1 MKFKPTEP
9 WRFLDE
15 YRGRLFDGQWP
26 NIKTMFHISA
36 MRYPDNLCFRVFSPK
51 EESFTYREAEK
62 KIKEVSYFLLS
73 HGVRKGD
80 RIGVSG
86 KNSPEWAIAYL
97 AVIYAGAIVVPLDYS
112 LKDSEME
119 TLISF
124 GGVTRLFIDKERIDR
139 IDPDGSNGL
148 IERYSL
154 EPCEEYPFVLDMD
167 GPEAEGEA
175 ADPADTAAILFTSGT
190 TGVPKGVMLSHENLV
205 SDCYL
210 AQGNMNIYST
220 DVFYAILPIHHA
232 YTMLAV
238 FFESFSVGAA
248 TVFGKKLV
256 VSQILREL
264 KEGHVTMFLAVPML
278 FNKMI
283 AALMAGVRKKGMVVY
298 GLIRAMM
305 GFSGMVKKVFGV
317 NIGKKMFGFL
327 LRNLSLEENR
337 ICICGGGPLP
347 ASTFRMFNELGI
359 DFVQGYGLTE
369 TSPITHLNPTEAYIE
384 TSVGRRIPGC
394 EVRIVDP
401 DSDGN
406 GTIFIKGSMVMQGYY
421 NNPEATEEV
430 LSADGWLNTGD
441 VGHQD
446 EDGYLYLTG
455 RAKSVIVTE
464 GGKNVFPEEIED
476 HFQLFDDIDQVC
488 VIGYL
493 IDKEMKSEGIRIL
506 IHPTEKYVSSVG
518 GDKSVVEK
526 HMNEIVTEVNKE
538 LQSYKKITRVTVVDE
553 PMPMT
558 STKKIKRFEVRAKY
572 E

>member
-1 MKFKPTEP
+1 MKFKATEP

-15 YRGRLFDGQWP
+15 FRGKEFEGEWP
-26 NIKTMFHISA
+26 NIKKMFHISCL
-36 MRYPDNLCFRVFSPK
+36 RYPDNLCFHVFSPK
-51 EESFTYREAEK
+51 EEKFTYREAEK

-73 HGVRKGD
+73 EGVKKGD
-80 RIGVSG
+80 KIAVSG

-97 AVIYAGAIVVPLDYS
+97 GIIYAGAIVIPLDYA
-112 LKDSEME
+112 LKDQEMNY
-119 TLISF
+119 LMAF
-124 GGVTRLFIDKERIDR
+124 GGVSRLFIDKERIGK
-139 IDPDGSNGL
+139 IDQDGSVGL
-148 IERYSL
+148 KAIYSL
-154 EPCEEYPFVLDMD
+154 EPSEDNVFVLDMN
-167 GPEAEGEA
+167 GPEAEGEE
-175 ADPADTAAILFTSGT
+175 ADVKETAAILFTSGT
-190 TGVPKGVMLSHENLV
+190 TGTPKGVMLSHENLV

-210 AQGNMNIYST
+210 AQGNMNIYPT

-256 VSQILREL
+256 VSQILKEL

-283 AALMAGVRKKGMVVY
+283 AALMAGVRKKGAAVY

-305 GFSGMVKKVFGV
+305 GFSGFVKKVFGI

-347 ASTFRMFNELGI
+347 ASTFKMFNELGI

-384 TSVGRRIPGC
+384 TSVGRKIPGC
-394 EVRIVDP
+394 EVKIVDP
-401 DSDGN
+401 DSEGN
-406 GTIFIKGSMVMQGYY
+406 GTIYIKGSMVMQGYY
-421 NNPEATEEV
+421 NNKEATEEV
-430 LSADGWLNTGD
+430 LSSDGWLNTGD

-446 EDGYLYLTG
+446 SDGYLYLTG

-476 HFQLFDDIDQVC
+476 HFQLYDDIEQVC

-493 IDKEMKSEGIRIL
+493 IDKAMKSEGIRVI
-506 IHPTEKYVSSVG
+506 IYPSKKYSDSVG
-518 GDKSVVEK
+518 GDKSIIEK
-526 HMNEIVTEVNKE
+526 HMNEIVSEVNKE
-538 LQSYKKITRVTVVDE
+538 LQSYKKITKITVTDT

-558 STKKIKRFEVRAKY
+558 STKKIKRFEVRTMY
-572 E
+572 D

>member
-1 MKFKPTEP
+1 MKFKETQP
-9 WRFLDE
+9 WKFLDE
-15 YRGRLFDGQWP
+15 FRGKEFEGQWP
-26 NIKTMFHISA
+26 DIKTMFHISCL
-36 MRYPDNLCFRVFSPK
+36 RYPDNLCFRAFSPK
-51 EESFTYREAEK
+51 EETFTYKEAEK
-62 KIKEVSYFLLS
+62 KIKEVSYYLLS
-73 HGVRKGD
+73 EGVKKGD
-80 RIGVSG
+80 KIAVSG

-97 AVIYAGAIVVPLDYS
+97 GVIYAGAIVVPLDYS
-112 LKDSEME
+112 LKDQEME
-119 TLISF
+119 HLISF
-124 GGVTRLFIDKERIDR
+124 GGVSRLFIDKERIDR
-139 IDPDGSNGL
+139 INADCL
-148 IERYSL
+148 VAKYSL
-154 EPCEEYPFVLDMD
+154 ELFDDNIFVLDMN
-167 GPEAEGEA
+167 GEEREAEK
-175 ADPADTAAILFTSGT
+175 ADVKETAAILFTSGT
-190 TGVPKGVMLSHENLV
+190 TGTPKGVMLSHENLV

-256 VSQILREL
+256 VSQILKEL

-283 AALMAGVRKKGMVVY
+283 SALMAGVRKKGIVVY
-298 GLIRAMM
+298 GLIRGMM
-305 GFSGMVKKVFGV
+305 GVSGVIKKVFGV

-327 LRNLSLEENR
+327 LKNLSLEDNR

-347 ASTFRMFNELGI
+347 ASTFKMFNELGI

-394 EVRIVDP
+394 EVKIVDP

-406 GTIFIKGSMVMQGYY
+406 GLIYIKGSMVMQGYY
-421 NNPEATEEV
+421 NNREATEEV
-430 LSADGWLNTGD
+430 LSDDGWLNTGD

-446 EDGYLYLTG
+446 ENGYLYLTG
-455 RAKSVIVTE
+455 RKKSVIVTE

-476 HFQLFDDIDQVC
+476 HFQLYDDIDQVC

-493 IDKEMKSEGIRIL
+493 LDKAMKSEGIRVL
-506 IHPTEKYVSSVG
+506 IYPAEKYSKSVG
-518 GDKSVVEK
+518 GDKAVIEK
-526 HMNEIVTEVNKE
+526 HMAEIVEEVNKE
-538 LQSYKKITRVTVVDE
+538 LQSYKKITKITVVDA

-558 STKKIKRFEVRAKY
+558 STKKIKRFEVKAMY
-572 E
+572 DED